1 MAVVTGPEFRA
12 ALAALGMSQ
21 REFANRFGL
30 HWTSVLRWTGG
41 THAVP
46 AWVPAVL
53 ELLDKEHVVK
63 WQ

>member
-1 MAVVTGPEFRA
+1 MTPDEFRA
-12 ALAALGMSQ
+12 ALSSLGMSQ

-46 AWVPAVL
+46 SWVPPVL
-53 ELLDKEHVVK
+53 ALLEREHVGPER
-63 WQ
+63 

>member
-1 MAVVTGPEFRA
+1 MTGPEFRA

-21 REFANRFGL
+21 REFADRFGL

-46 AWVPAVL
+46 PWVPAVL
-53 ELLDKEHVVK
+53 ALLLREQELEDAR
-63 WQ
+63 